1 MKKTLTLITLIA
13 AALLSW
19 TGCSQKKAD
28 AKTQTVELEKAF
40 PDLPAAGGAEA
51 APNDPKA
58 LVSVALAAAKGGDYA
73 KGVIL
78 LKRAVQMP
86 GLTPQQV
93 MALQATKSAWMN
105 DLSARAEKGDESA
118 ITALKDIRNLQ

>member
-1 MKKTLTLITLIA
+1 MKILLTLVTLIA
-13 AALLSW
+13 AAVLSC

-28 AKTQTVELEKAF
+28 AKTQTVAVEKLF
-40 PDLPAAGGAEA
+40 PGLPAPGSPEA
-51 APNDPKA
+51 AANDPKA
-58 LVSVALAAAKGGDYA
+58 FVSAALEAAKGGDYA

-86 GLTPQQV
+86 GLTPEQL
-93 MALQATKSAWMN
+93 MALQATKSAWMT